1 MTSLS
6 VVRKDR
12 RAHRRSGSR
21 GLRATVNGVQEIT
34 LLPCPVGEWEHLGAP
49 FLLAAA
55 YGRIRK
61 WGECLEA
68 KEDPP
73 SPCSSLFFLF
83 QICLTSI
90 LLAVAWFSIPAF
102 GGLCVCMCVYLHVG
116 EGMLGHHVLGGNKG
130 SEGLTRWKTR
140 AEGQRQIPNLVACPS
155 EEREPSSGV
164 GGGRGSPLPWW
175 Y

>member
-1 MTSLS
+1 MEAS
-6 VVRKDR
+6 
-12 RAHRRSGSR
+12 RAGP
-21 GLRATVNGVQEIT
+21 GNGEGCLCWV
-34 LLPCPVGEWEHLGAP
+34 PVGEWEHLGAP

-68 KEDPP
+68 KEDPF
-73 SPCSSLFFLF
+73 SLLLPLLPV

-90 LLAVAWFSIPAF
+90 LLAVAWFPFRHSVDFVCA
-102 GGLCVCMCVYLHVG
+102 CVCISCG

-130 SEGLTRWKTR
+130 SEGLTHWKTR
-140 AEGQRQIPNLVACPS
+140 AEGQRQIPNLKVACPS
-155 EEREPSSGV
+155 DEEENPALGSVR
-164 GGGRGSPLPWW
+164 GGDTPLPWW

>member
-1 MTSLS
+1 MEAS
-6 VVRKDR
+6 
-12 RAHRRSGSR
+12 RAGP
-21 GLRATVNGVQEIT
+21 GNGEGGAFLT
-34 LLPCPVGEWEHLGAP
+34 GPVGEWEHLGAP

-130 SEGLTRWKTR
+130 SEGLTHWKTR